1 MLFYRFAPIR
11 CYDGDSIPKTSYDP
25 TPEIQLRVR
34 RQRAVRSELKVA
46 EPVKQVLTPATSL
59 AQHPVISDGTLVQVP
74 PIISEGQP
82 TALYK
87 VAVIWPKALRAKVRA
102 SNMAWYMVKSG
113 EVNREST
120 TMSGRTQK
128 ERPTLVDGTVQL
140 GAGLYFHRKRQV
152 IFVVDG
158 RITFLLILPN
168 LGTPL
173 AEERL

>member
-1 MLFYRFAPIR
+1 M
-11 CYDGDSIPKTSYDP
+11 T
-25 TPEIQLRVR
+25 
-34 RQRAVRSELKVA
+34 

-102 SNMAWYMVKSG
+102 SNMAWYMMNNFKGG

-120 TMSGRTQK
+120 TMSGRNSK
-128 ERPTLVDGTVQL
+128 
-140 GAGLYFHRKRQV
+140 GASDRWSMELSNSV
-152 IFVVDG
+152 
-158 RITFLLILPN
+158 
-168 LGTPL
+168 L
-173 AEERL
+173 AYISIGNVK